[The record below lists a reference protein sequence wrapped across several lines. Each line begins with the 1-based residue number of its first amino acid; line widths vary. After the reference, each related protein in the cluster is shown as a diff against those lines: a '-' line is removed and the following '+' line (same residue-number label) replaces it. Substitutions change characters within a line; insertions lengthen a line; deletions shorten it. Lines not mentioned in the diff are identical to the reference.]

1 MAGGKTHKTRQE
13 DCFAGA
19 GRDQGRVTDGYF
31 RTNRHGSGAQR
42 GKKDATL
49 STVNH
54 GLLHGWSTHAAAA
67 ESVEPLWEG
76 RGQGWLL
83 GLNRKRSNY
92 LSSSEDTGGGGGE
105 PLPGPIL
112 SSSSDE
118 EVDKD
123 GGDVAAPESEKNLDI
138 QSPANDIEDV
148 ANRGKQASS
157 ETSGSSCSPVPSA
170 AQEPC
175 SHNPPDDGNMH
186 IIDDDD
192 NVVDI
197 MNNNGRV
204 STKEN
209 ISDVASSKEGNGGG
223 NSVSM
228 SPPHYRKR
236 RQTESV
242 AQMHTSSRQD
252 SGHAALKIYKDDVSN
267 FDVDDLNRS
276 IIKKNRV
283 LFNRLVRG
291 MHLLHSKKSSGLA
304 PLICACRYGD
314 DYMLK
319 TLVESGSLVNITDHS
334 GKTPLIYAVERGN
347 LDMVKILLDN
357 GAGVHHTCPEGLT
370 ALHYAIENDS
380 EEITKLL
387 IDAGSPLDYRCPGS
401 KTVLMKA
408 CRSSKSRVVLALLA
422 AGSSVDIV
430 DDQGQ
435 TALMLCLAG
444 GVRSNTILSALI
456 EAGTVEYLNKVDY
469 RGRSA
474 LVLAIMNK
482 ITSAAGKLLRMG
494 CKFDY
499 FCSFSGKWPL
509 ILAIKHKQHSCV
521 SWMLRHGAN
530 PDCEDQDG
538 KTALMYAAELGYGQM
553 VADLVHA
560 GARIDAIDQRT
571 KFSALDYA
579 AYHGNTQ
586 SARILLKE
594 EGKILPE

>member
-1 MAGGKTHKTRQE
+1 MAGGKTHKTRQQ

-31 RTNRHGSGAQR
+31 PTSRHGSGAR
-42 GKKDATL
+42 HGKKDATL

-92 LSSSEDTGGGGGE
+92 LSSSEDTGGGVGE

-123 GGDVAAPESEKNLDI
+123 GGDVTAPESEKNLDI
-138 QSPANDIEDV
+138 QSPANNIEDG
-148 ANRGKQASS
+148 ANRGKQASTSS
-157 ETSGSSCSPVPSA
+157 ETSGSS
-170 AQEPC
+170 AQEP
-175 SHNPPDDGNMH
+175 SNPPDDDMH
-186 IIDDDD
+186 IIDDDA

-197 MNNNGRV
+197 MNNNARV
-204 STKEN
+204 SNKED
-209 ISDVASSKEGNGGG
+209 ISDVASSKEGKDDG
-223 NSVSM
+223 NLVSM
-228 SPPHYRKR
+228 SPTQYRKR

-242 AQMHTSSRQD
+242 AQMPTSLKED
-252 SGHAALKIYKDDVSN
+252 SGRTSLKLYEDNVSN
-267 FDVDDLNRS
+267 FSVDDLNRS

-283 LFNRLVRG
+283 LFKRLVRG
-291 MHLLHSKKSSGLA
+291 MHLLHSKDSSGLA
-304 PLICACRYGD
+304 PLICACRHGD
-314 DYMLK
+314 DYMLE
-319 TLVESGSLVNITDHS
+319 TLIENGSLVNITDHS

-347 LDMVKILLDN
+347 VDMVKILLDN
-357 GAGVHHTCPEGLT
+357 GAGVHHTCPAGLT
-370 ALHYAIENDS
+370 ALHYAVEKDS
-380 EEITKLL
+380 DEVTKLL
-387 IDAGSPLDYRCPGS
+387 IHAGSPLDYRCPGS
-401 KTVLMKA
+401 ETALMKA
-408 CRSSKSRVVLALLA
+408 SRSSKSRVVLALIA

-435 TALMLCLAG
+435 TALMLCLKYR
-444 GVRSNTILSALI
+444 VRSNTILSALI
-456 EAGTVEYLNKVDY
+456 EAGTVEYLDKVDY
-469 RGRSA
+469 GGRSA
-474 LVLAIMNK
+474 LVLAIMNG
-482 ITSAAGKLLRMG
+482 ITSAAEKLLKMG

-499 FCSFSGKWPL
+499 YCSFSGKWPL
-509 ILAIKHKQHSCV
+509 ILAIQHRQHSCV

-560 GARIDAIDQRT
+560 GAQINAIDQRT

-594 EGKILPE
+594 EGKTLPDG